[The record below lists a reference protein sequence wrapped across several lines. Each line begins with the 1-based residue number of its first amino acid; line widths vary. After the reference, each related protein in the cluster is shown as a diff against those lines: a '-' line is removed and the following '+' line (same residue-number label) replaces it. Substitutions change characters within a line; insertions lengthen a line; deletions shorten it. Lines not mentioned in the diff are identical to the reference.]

1 MKRQPSSWSLLFA
14 APRSEA
20 RIFRRSS
27 RASTPRPLEGA
38 SETEVDALLARLD
51 ATVVDPLPGH
61 EAFARHPP
69 RARHERPLA
78 KVIVSKDAVVPKP
91 TAGLER
97 SQTKAP
103 SRKSREALDVTVVT
117 PRRAR
122 RALLLPPRASGV
134 GRVPSVGRRAGRW
147 PWCCRTH
154 APLLGAFLAIVVA
167 LLALAGSLT
176 FLAERGR

>member
-38 SETEVDALLARLD
+38 SETEVDALLANLD
-51 ATVVDPLPGH
+51 VTVVDPLPPGH
-61 EAFARHPP
+61 GEPARPPP
-69 RARHERPLA
+69 RARHERQLA

-91 TAGLER
+91 SAGLER
-97 SQTKAP
+97 SRTKTP

-122 RALLLPPRASGV
+122 RALILPPRASGV
-134 GRVPSVGRRAGRW
+134 GRVPSLGRRAGRW

-154 APLLGAFLAIVVA
+154 APLLGALLAIVVA
-167 LLALAGSLT
+167 LLALVGSLA
-176 FLAERGR
+176 FLADR